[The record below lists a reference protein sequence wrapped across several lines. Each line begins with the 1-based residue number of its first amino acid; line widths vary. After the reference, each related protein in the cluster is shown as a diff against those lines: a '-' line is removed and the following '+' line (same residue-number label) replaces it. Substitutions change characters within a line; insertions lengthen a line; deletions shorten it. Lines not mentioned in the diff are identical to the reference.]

1 VGLALKVRLAD
12 VIYCTD
18 RTWSRGYGQR
28 ISQKHLDF
36 VLYDT
41 ATTRILLAIELDD
54 RSHEKAHRKA
64 RDEFVDRSLDA
75 AGVPLLRVRAAAT
88 YHVRWLKSVID
99 RAMR

>member
-1 VGLALKVRLAD
+1 MGLALKVRLAD

-18 RTWSRGYGQR
+18 RTWSKGYRQR

-41 ATTRILLAIELDD
+41 ATKRILLAIELDD

-64 RDEFVDRSLDA
+64 RDEFVDRSLAA
-75 AGVPLLRVRAAAT
+75 AGVPLLRIRAASMYYAQ
-88 YHVRWLKSVID
+88 WLRLAID